1 MALQYS
7 VPPHDLAVELSE
19 VRSDAAALVDFFKQ
33 LNSPLP
39 ENFPKAAV
47 IEIANALNELPDG
60 TARGCLR
67 PLSESQSQLAAIRSQ
82 HILHEE
88 HGAPGSEVAQP
99 PLRGEPIDQRLR
111 NLMSSVSTALQTA
124 NRLAAE
130 EWEPETPE
138 AGVSPTN
145 DETANSLVRQSTEA
159 QKELEH
165 ERKEFDA
172 LRNIDSHKADT
183 LRRRLTDALVLNW
196 LARGELRMPRIVAAR
211 LRRIAA
217 ALREYPALLEQS
229 AQLIGRGVDVAEYA
243 YDKWHL
249 LKERMFKAGT
259 QTVREIA
266 DDFAN
271 YAKRLE
277 ASSTAET
284 TR

>member
-1 MALQYS
+1 M
-7 VPPHDLAVELSE
+7 
-19 VRSDAAALVDFFKQ
+19 
-33 LNSPLP
+33 
-39 ENFPKAAV
+39 
-47 IEIANALNELPDG
+47 
-60 TARGCLR
+60 
-67 PLSESQSQLAAIRSQ
+67 
-82 HILHEE
+82 
-88 HGAPGSEVAQP
+88 
-99 PLRGEPIDQRLR
+99 
-111 NLMSSVSTALQTA
+111 
-124 NRLAAE
+124 
-130 EWEPETPE
+130 
-138 AGVSPTN
+138 
-145 DETANSLVRQSTEA
+145 
-159 QKELEH
+159 EH

-172 LRNIDSHKADT
+172 LRNIDSPEADT

-277 ASSTAET
+277 ARRREDTAAAQLPKPPDDFDIYHATAMIHAGKAPPEAWRPYIEYLPLGNRKLGSLAPLAGLSKLRSVTKVKVRVHDISALSDLTSLETLNLDSTRVHSLKALFGLTALRSVSLDHTSVSDLTPVAGLFSLESLSLSNT
-284 TR
+284 DVHDIQALAYLTSLRSL